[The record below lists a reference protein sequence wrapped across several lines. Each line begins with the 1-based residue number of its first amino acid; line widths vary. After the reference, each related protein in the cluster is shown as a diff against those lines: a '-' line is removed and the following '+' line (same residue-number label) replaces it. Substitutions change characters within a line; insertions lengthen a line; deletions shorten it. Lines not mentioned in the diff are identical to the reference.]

1 MKNLIVAL
9 SFLMLS
15 GCATVVS
22 WIPSFNDVNQSQK
35 IVDVRMAV
43 DSLDCARPQG
53 VQVKHIQDELR
64 WFELYSESAGIRNQD
79 VIRIIKPMQA
89 TVSEFVTRTKTQ
101 DASQVYC
108 DLKKRAMQEQAARA
122 ATVILGRF

>member
-1 MKNLIVAL
+1 MNKLFAIL
-9 SFLMLS
+9 SIIMLS
-15 GCATVVS
+15 GCASIVS

-43 DSLDCARPQG
+43 DQLDCAKPHS
-53 VQVKHIQDELR
+53 VQVKRIQDELR

-79 VIRIIKPMQA
+79 VIRIIKPMQG
-89 TVSEFVTRTKTQ
+89 TVSDFARMVEHKDGSR
-101 DASQVYC
+101 VYC

-122 ATVILGRF
+122 AGVILGRF